1 MIALA
6 NRGIK
11 QPKPGFEVGDAV
23 SMSVREGTIIGR
35 RNFKVAASRESPEQK
50 GSQRKWEYQLKDD
63 HGDLHAKGAWF
74 QQSRDKLSVQ
84 K

>member
-6 NRGIK
+6 NRGTK
-11 QPKPGFEVGDAV
+11 QPKLDFEVGDAV
-23 SMSVREGTIIGR
+23 SMSVQEGTIIGR
-35 RNFKVAASRESPEQK
+35 RNFKVAALQKSPEQK
-50 GSQRKWEYQLKDD
+50 GSQRKWEYQLEDD

-74 QQSRDKLSVQ
+74 QQSRDGLRFQ